1 MSLPVNFM
9 IDRNGMLADNGWDAR
24 EPAGTTERLERMVTP
39 LLRGEHER
47 SGVVRRPRKK

>member
-1 MSLPVNFM
+1 MNLT

-24 EPAGTTERLERMVTP
+24 EPGWTTERLERMVTP

-47 SGVVRRPRKK
+47 SGIVRRPRKK